1 MPRHTLVRNPAIFA
15 IVTSPSI
22 LHDKR
27 FARIKCLRVNLETS
41 LQIVRVHTLSP
52 TISHFL
58 LHCATGKLKP
68 ALVEESAEFVQARHP
83 DKDGR
88 RVGYHAETL
97 FALAQLSLTIARSSM
112 TAARNISGTDRT

>member
-1 MPRHTLVRNPAIFA
+1 MPGHTLVRNPAIFA
-15 IVTSPSI
+15 IVTSPSV

-58 LHCATGKLKP
+58 LQAAAGKLQP
-68 ALVEESAEFVQARHP
+68 GLVKESVTLIHAGHP
-83 DKDGR
+83 DKNWGGISHDP
-88 RVGYHAETL
+88 ETL
-97 FALAQLSLTIARSSM
+97 LAFA
-112 TAARNISGTDRT
+112 

>member
-27 FARIKCLRVNLETS
+27 LARIKCLRVNLETS

-58 LHCATGKLKP
+58 IHCATGKLKP

-88 RVGYHAETL
+88 GVGYHGEAL
-97 FALAQLSLTIARSSM
+97 FALAQLSLSLCAIFDDLR
-112 TAARNISGTDRT
+112 DELQ